1 MAHLNPDQD
10 WSNPLSFNLTCE
22 SNTLTPFDSY
32 YGESL
37 NTEHVSFNQKSIDW
51 LLGNFAL
58 DVGDVLA
65 PVFPIDTASFQVQKP
80 CV

>member
-37 NTEHVSFNQKSIDW
+37 NTEHVSFNQKSID
-51 LLGNFAL
+51 
-58 DVGDVLA
+58 
-65 PVFPIDTASFQVQKP
+65 
-80 CV
+80 